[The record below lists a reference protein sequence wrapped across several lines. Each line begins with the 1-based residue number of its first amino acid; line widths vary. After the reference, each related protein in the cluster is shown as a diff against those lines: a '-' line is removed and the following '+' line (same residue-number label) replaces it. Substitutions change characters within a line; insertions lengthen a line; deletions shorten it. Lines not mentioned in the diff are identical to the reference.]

1 MELGTTLGESHG
13 YGFLRFKFL
22 TSLSSAI
29 FFNAL
34 IKLKKIQQQSI
45 WMILSIKMIT
55 ALHLKMIQ
63 MISIPLTFHNWSTK
77 FWIFIIENQANFK
90 ISGGLRYAEN
100 AFLN

>member
-34 IKLKKIQQQSI
+34 IKLKIQQQSI
-45 WMILSIKMIT
+45 WMILSI

-63 MISIPLTFHNWSTK
+63 MISIPLTFHN
-77 FWIFIIENQANFK
+77 
-90 ISGGLRYAEN
+90 
-100 AFLN
+100 